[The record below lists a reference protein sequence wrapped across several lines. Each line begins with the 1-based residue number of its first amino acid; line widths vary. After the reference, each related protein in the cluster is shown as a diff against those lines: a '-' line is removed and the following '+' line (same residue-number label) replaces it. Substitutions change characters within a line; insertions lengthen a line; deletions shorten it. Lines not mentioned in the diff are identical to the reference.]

1 MKVENAGEDGLMKAV
16 AAGDEEA
23 FTLLFRRYQRA
34 IFHFA
39 CRMTGSVEAAEDLT
53 QECFLRVLRSA
64 KRFDPERGSL
74 RVYLYATARNL
85 TIREAQKLSSEQ
97 AKRRLSAPMNAQ
109 GRDADDGAGVE
120 MLDLALGPEGLLLGL
135 EASEVVK
142 RAVWRLPTAQREA
155 LVLVEYEELSLEET
169 AQVLEI
175 DVGAA
180 KSRVHRARENLK
192 RLLAP
197 YFGCEALRPRKDER

>member
-1 MKVENAGEDGLMKAV
+1 VKVENAGEDGLMKAV

-97 AKRRLSAPMNAQ
+97 AKRRLSVPINSP
-109 GRDADDGAGVE
+109 GRDADEDDGVE
-120 MLDLALGPEGLLLGL
+120 RLDMALGPEGLLLGL

-192 RLLAP
+192 RLLEP
-197 YFGCEALRPRKDER
+197 YFGCESSRPRKDER